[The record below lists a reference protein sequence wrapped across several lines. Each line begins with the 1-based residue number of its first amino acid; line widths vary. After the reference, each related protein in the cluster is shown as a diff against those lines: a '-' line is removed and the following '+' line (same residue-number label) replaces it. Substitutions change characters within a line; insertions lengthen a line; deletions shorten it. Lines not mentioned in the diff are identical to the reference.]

1 MPREYRFYDYILQSS
16 SRRALYIGMT
26 NNLHRRVFEHKTHRL
41 EGFTDDYNAVR
52 LVYWE
57 RFESVQRAIV
67 REKQLKN
74 WRREKKLWLI
84 GRFNPGW
91 KDLAEDWYPQSA
103 SAEEHK
109 VPRLAL
115 AFARDDARDDKV

>member
-1 MPREYRFYDYILQSS
+1 MCREYRYYVYMMQSS

-26 NNLHRRVFEHKTHRL
+26 NNLHRRLFQHKTQEF
-41 EGFTDDYNAVR
+41 EGFTDSYDAVR

-57 RFESVQRAIV
+57 SFDDVHKTIA

-84 GRFNPGW
+84 ARMNP
-91 KDLAEDWYPQSA
+91 KFRDLAADWYEKAGSKTQKA
-103 SAEEHK
+103 
-109 VPRLAL
+109 
-115 AFARDDARDDKV
+115 